1 MIKEIAK
8 AAGLKLRESRHQ
20 KPQGTPYGVYMDAVE
35 AGGADGVNCIRTHSY
50 TLEIYSPKADE
61 ADEIETAIEDALDA
75 RGIPWTKQGR
85 YWLAD
90 EQRYQEIYEFSHIEK
105 RRINNVKENR

>member
-20 KPQGTPYGVYMDAVE
+20 KPLSTPYGVYMDAVE
-35 AGGADGVNCIRTHSY
+35 AGGADGVNCLRLHEY
-50 TLEIYSPKADE
+50 TLEVYSPTAND
-61 ADEIETAIEDALDA
+61 ADEIETAIEDALDE

-85 YWLAD
+85 YWLTE

-105 RRINNVKENR
+105 RRIKNV